1 MATEDFIRVSVKDLQ
16 SMAFTP
22 KELKTIIG
30 LTEFYITV
38 SSATT
43 DMTQEEIRWIL
54 SIKKKRVLI
63 KNIKGK
69 SSNKTDGV
77 FNKAS
82 SRG

>member
-43 DMTQEEIRWIL
+43 QMTQEEIRWIL
-54 SIKKKRVLI
+54 SIKRKCDKLLI
-63 KNIKGK
+63 KNGDK
-69 SSNKTDGV
+69 DGY
-77 FNKAS
+77 AT
-82 SRG
+82 

>member
-43 DMTQEEIRWIL
+43 QMTQEEIRWIL
-54 SIKKKRVLI
+54 SIKTKWDKLLT
-63 KNIKGK
+63 KNGDK
-69 SSNKTDGV
+69 DGY
-77 FNKAS
+77 AT
-82 SRG
+82 